1 MPLNINLYIS
11 VPVLTLLIGVPMSPK
26 SVSTTFNS
34 SMVFHGLRL
43 RSTTCMN
50 TSISQHSTS
59 HPFFYMTHHSCTAFR
74 YAECPCN
81 VAMTLSIL
89 QRKQPSLFCASPCCQ
104 FSIVSSLLLVL
115 QVSEWSLGLTRQ
127 NLLRPKASVMRAI
140 QHCCGRAQQTPL
152 LSEMAW
158 LREGLTW
165 PCYKSPFKRMM
176 ASPTQSCYC
185 VCGIYTAA
193 IHFFVAVGAI
203 SESRYC
209 IHYSNM
215 CMYI

>member
-1 MPLNINLYIS
+1 MLN
-11 VPVLTLLIGVPMSPK
+11 VPVTLQWPYPYYNANNPVYFAI
-26 SVSTTFNS
+26 
-34 SMVFHGLRL
+34 
-43 RSTTCMN
+43 
-50 TSISQHSTS
+50 
-59 HPFFYMTHHSCTAFR
+59 
-74 YAECPCN
+74 
-81 VAMTLSIL
+81 
-89 QRKQPSLFCASPCCQ
+89 PCCQ

-165 PCYKSPFKRMM
+165 PCYKGPFKRMI

-185 VCGIYTAA
+185 VCGIYTSA
-193 IHFFVAVGAI
+193 IHSFVAVGAMH
-203 SESRYC
+203 ESRYC
-209 IHYSNM
+209 IPYSNM